1 MLPLS
6 QIVNV
11 QLNVQP
17 VAPFRRNFGLVAL
30 FSPEAV
36 TALAGDKY
44 ALLPDQASVEQMFGT
59 ISDTAAATRP
69 FFSQSPRPKQILIAP
84 WDPNDQED
92 PQSPTEAMAALQDV
106 YPGWYAAAFAGAT
119 GETKYLLTDAQIEAV
134 GDWIMAADKKI
145 FGVTTNKADHI
156 EQAPTNPFKKLYDKL
171 ASRVLAI
178 YDKDDPY
185 AVMSLLARGL
195 SVNFAANNS
204 TITLKFKQL
213 PGVTADTIS
222 LTEAAKCD
230 ALGINFYTYYDESAM
245 VAEGKTIGKRFFDE
259 IHGLDWFVDAVQ
271 KEVFAVLYRSPTK
284 VPLTDPGTARL
295 IAAVEK
301 VGREGVNNGFIA
313 PGLWNGDPFGT
324 LETGDRLD
332 EGFYVWADTVD
343 NLSTSD
349 REQRK
354 APPIQTA
361 IKLAGAIHE
370 VDVIVNFDR

>member
-11 QLNVQP
+11 QLNVP
-17 VAPFRRNFGLVAL
+17 PIAPSRRNFGLVAL

-36 TALAGDKY
+36 TVLAGDKY
-44 ALLPDQASVEQMFGT
+44 ALAPDQATVEQMFGT
-59 ISDTAAATRP
+59 LSDTAAATRP
-69 FFSQSPRPKQILIAP
+69 FFSQTPRPKQILIAP
-84 WDPNDQED
+84 WDAGNETPQD
-92 PQSPTEAMAALQDV
+92 PTVAMAALQDV
-106 YPGWYAAAFAGAT
+106 YPGWYAAAFAGLT
-119 GETKYLLTDAQIEAV
+119 GEDTYALTDTQIEAI
-134 GDWIMAADKKI
+134 GDWVMAADKKV

-156 EQAPTNPFKKLYDKL
+156 EQEPTNPFKKLYDKL

-178 YDKDDPY
+178 YDKNDPY

-230 ALGINFYTYYDESAM
+230 ALGINFYTYYDDAAM

-271 KEVFAVLYRSPTK
+271 KEVFAALYQSPTK
-284 VPLTDPGTARL
+284 VPLTDPGTTRL
-295 IAAVEK
+295 IDKVEK
-301 VGREGVNNGFIA
+301 VGREGGNNGLIA
-313 PGLWNGDPFGT
+313 PGVWTGDPFGT

-349 REQRK
+349 REARK
-354 APPIQTA
+354 APPIQVA
-361 IKLAGAIHE
+361 IKLAGAIHSA
-370 VDVIVNFDR
+370 DIIVNFSR